1 MMRRDSVGLRWL
13 SIAIGFLFM
22 ILPMPDWMSSLRP
35 FLLALVLIFWV
46 LETPQKMSLGRIFVI
61 GLLLDIASFSML
73 GQHAFRLLIICGVVH
88 QFRSQFRFYPL
99 WQQSVFIM
107 LILFVDQ
114 IVLWFLTQL
123 QGLPKMQVESLFSP
137 LFSFLIW
144 PWLYMLL
151 DNWRMKNRS

>member
-1 MMRRDSVGLRWL
+1 MIRRDSPGVRWL
-13 SIAIGFLFM
+13 SVIIGFLFM
-22 ILPMPDWMSSLRP
+22 ILPMPDWMSVLRP
-35 FLLALVLIFWV
+35 FLLLLVLIFWI
-46 LETPQKMSLGRIFVI
+46 LETPQKMTLGRIFII
-61 GLLLDIASFSML
+61 GLLLDITSFSML
-73 GQHAFRLLIICGVVH
+73 GEHALRLLIMCGVVH

-123 QGLPKMQVESLFSP
+123 QGLPAMQVESLLSP
-137 LFSFLIW
+137 IFSFLIW

-151 DNWRMKNRS
+151 DNWRMKSRN

>member
-1 MMRRDSVGLRWL
+1 MIRRDAPSLRWL
-13 SIAIGFLFM
+13 SIIFGFLFM
-22 ILPMPDWMSSLRP
+22 IFPMSDWMSALRP

-46 LETPQKMSLGRIFVI
+46 LETPQKMTLGRIFII

-73 GQHAFRLLIICGVVH
+73 GEHALRLLIICGVVH

-123 QGLPKMQVESLFSP
+123 QGLPSLNIESVFSP
-137 LFSFLIW
+137 IFSFLIW

-151 DNWRMKNRS
+151 DNWRMKSRN